1 MLKSLLRDLVRRFRG
16 ELLLDDYRKAGARI
30 AGDVLANGLTINK
43 NDCFLITIEAGV
55 VLGPNVLILAH
66 DASLRPEVGFTRVAP
81 VKIGSGSFV
90 GARAVLLPGSTIGRN
105 CIIAAGSVV
114 AGSIESDSVYGG
126 VPAKRLGS
134 KSDHLKKW
142 QTISDVGPKF
152 AEGWKADV
160 KVEHLRD
167 RMRDE
172 IGEGNGWV
180 Y

>member
-1 MLKSLLRDLVRRFRG
+1 MLRKLVRRFRG

-30 AGDVLANGLTINK
+30 AGNVLANGLTINK
-43 NDCFLITIEAGV
+43 NDCFLVTIEDGV

-90 GARAVLLPGSTIGRN
+90 GARAVLLPGSTVGRN

-114 AGSIESDSVYGG
+114 AGYTEDDSVYGG

-142 QTISDVGPKF
+142 QVISETEPKF
-152 AEGWKADV
+152 LDGWKSDV
-160 KVEHLRD
+160 KVERSRK
-167 RMRDE
+167 RMRDS
-172 IGEGNGWV
+172 IGNGNGWV